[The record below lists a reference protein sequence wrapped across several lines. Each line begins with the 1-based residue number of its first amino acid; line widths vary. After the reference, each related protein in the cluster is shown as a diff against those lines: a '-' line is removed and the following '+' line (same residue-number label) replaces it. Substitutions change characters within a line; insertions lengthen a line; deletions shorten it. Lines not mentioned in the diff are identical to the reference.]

1 MVRKK
6 KDNDV
11 IECPSP
17 FATPAKNVVKA
28 PRKKKVSRR
37 VKDTD
42 AHIFYVRSNKKI
54 FGLITELAAQNKVS
68 INEITSTVLQ
78 NFFLSPK
85 GYFKMKEENLL

>member
-1 MVRKK
+1 MARKK
-6 KDNDV
+6 KDEDV

-28 PRKKKVSRR
+28 PRKKKVARR
-37 VKDTD
+37 MKDTD

-54 FGLITELAAQNKVS
+54 FGLISGMASQNKVS
-68 INEITSTVLQ
+68 INEITSTVLE

-85 GYFKMKEENLL
+85 GYFKMKEENLV